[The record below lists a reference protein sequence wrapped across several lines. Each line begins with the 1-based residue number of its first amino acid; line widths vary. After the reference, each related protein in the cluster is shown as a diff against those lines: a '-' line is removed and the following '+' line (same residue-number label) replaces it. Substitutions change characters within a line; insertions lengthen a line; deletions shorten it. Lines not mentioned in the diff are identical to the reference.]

1 MDWRAPQARAVS
13 HPSAAAVAPA
23 PAADRALPRVPPPP
37 AQPDAPAQPDVRAPR
52 DKAAPL
58 ALDPS
63 TIDRL
68 ADNVMQRIDR
78 RIRIER
84 ERRGL

>member
-13 HPSAAAVAPA
+13 HSPAAAIAAP
-23 PAADRALPRVPPPP
+23 PADRAVPRVPATAMQPEAPVPPKVN
-37 AQPDAPAQPDVRAPR
+37 AAR

-58 ALDPS
+58 TLDPS

-78 RIRIER
+78 RVRIER

>member
-1 MDWRAPQARAVS
+1 MDWRAPQAKAVS
-13 HPSAAAVAPA
+13 HPPPPAIAAV
-23 PAADRALPRVPPPP
+23 AADRALPR
-37 AQPDAPAQPDVRAPR
+37 AQTTAIQPDAQAQPTVSTAR
-52 DKAAPL
+52 DHAAPL

-63 TIDRL
+63 AIDRL

>member
-1 MDWRAPQARAVS
+1 MDWRAPQAKAVSYSPAVAIAAAPADRAV
-13 HPSAAAVAPA
+13 PRVPA
-23 PAADRALPRVPPPP
+23 PAMQPEAPVPPKVN
-37 AQPDAPAQPDVRAPR
+37 AR

-58 ALDPS
+58 TLDSS

-68 ADNVMQRIDR
+68 ADSVMQRIDR
-78 RIRIER
+78 RVRIER